1 MWSCG
6 ERLADDKGAWGDL
19 GVSDSPVICVL
30 LMVTW
35 ICESVNRQRTIYKKG
50 QFTITKCFSVS
61 PTFIL
66 ILNINLYIY
75 IHICLH
81 VYTHTCSPS
90 VLMVE

>member
-1 MWSCG
+1 MWSWG
-6 ERLADDKGAWGDL
+6 EGLAEDKGAWGAS
-19 GVSDSPVICVL
+19 GVSEFPVTCVL

-66 ILNINLYIY
+66 ILNINIY
-75 IHICLH
+75 INTYAYMCIC
-81 VYTHTCSPS
+81 TCA
-90 VLMVE
+90 LCLF

>member
-66 ILNINLYIY
+66 ILNINIY
-75 IHICLH
+75 INTYAYMCIC
-81 VYTHTCSPS
+81 TCA
-90 VLMVE
+90 LCLF

>member
-35 ICESVNRQRTIYKKG
+35 ICESVNRQRTIYKKR
-50 QFTITKCFSVS
+50 QFTITKCSSVS
-61 PTFIL
+61 LTVIL
-66 ILNINLYIY
+66 ILNINIY
-75 IHICLH
+75 INTYAYMCIC
-81 VYTHTCSPS
+81 TCA
-90 VLMVE
+90 LCLF

>member
-35 ICESVNRQRTIYKKG
+35 ICESVNRQRTIYKKR
-50 QFTITKCFSVS
+50 QFTITKCSSVS
-61 PTFIL
+61 LTVIL

-75 IHICLH
+75 THMPTC
-81 VYTHTCSPS
+81 VYTHMLSICFNG
-90 VLMVE
+90 

>member
-1 MWSCG
+1 MWSWG
-6 ERLADDKGAWGDL
+6 EGLADNKGAWGAL

-66 ILNINLYIY
+66 ILNINIY
-75 IHICLH
+75 INTYAYMCIC
-81 VYTHTCSPS
+81 TCA
-90 VLMVE
+90 LCLF

>member
-1 MWSCG
+1 MWSWG
-6 ERLADDKGAWGDL
+6 EGLADNKGAWGAL
-19 GVSDSPVICVL
+19 GVSDSPVIYVL

-66 ILNINLYIY
+66 ILNINIY
-75 IHICLH
+75 INTYAYMCIC
-81 VYTHTCSPS
+81 TCA
-90 VLMVE
+90 LCLF